1 MWNGCNKSLEEHN
14 GGVCKWWFWPDEVPV
29 CFPSLCWM
37 CSIQLYD
44 HNHNLCVFNS
54 TKFSFI
60 SSLHDKPVI
69 EMVVQKS
76 IVAIA
81 LSYKVLQNKS
91 VWLYK
96 AWVKFYFYEYVR
108 NHDPHVQA
116 CILGALALTLIR
128 WYAPSS
134 NSFSSQVGGVLLEH
148 C

>member
-1 MWNGCNKSLEEHN
+1 MEEFANGDFGQMKCLF
-14 GGVCKWWFWPDEVPV
+14 V
-29 CFPSLCWM
+29 FPPFVECVLFNYMIIIIICV
-37 CSIQLYD
+37 
-44 HNHNLCVFNS
+44 CVFNS

-76 IVAIA
+76 IVDIA